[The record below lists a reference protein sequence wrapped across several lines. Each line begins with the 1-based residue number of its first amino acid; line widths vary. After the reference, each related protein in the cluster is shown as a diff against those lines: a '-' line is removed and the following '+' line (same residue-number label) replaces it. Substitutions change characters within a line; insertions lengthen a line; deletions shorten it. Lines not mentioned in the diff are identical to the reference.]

1 MNESKENVSFFSEI
15 CINQCRGRCCDPWW
29 GIIEFTIVKK
39 DGFSRL
45 NSFKNDVIREIGA
58 RAERII
64 EKYATNEN
72 PPRRLFKEPERYN
85 IKVEDIK
92 FKGQSVMINIRA
104 MFAFRCLFLSKEKAC
119 AIHPAVL
126 RGDDIRPQHC
136 GFMGSP
142 DARPGGKGYCRII
155 HAAGARSSDNA
166 DAAASAIA
174 FERDASER
182 HFNEGVSS
190 IEKGAEAVIEDVR
203 LHSLKHADH
212 LVPIKNTEI
221 PGRNEPCFC
230 GSGKK
235 YKRCHGQ

>member
-1 MNESKENVSFFSEI
+1 MNESKENASFFSEI
-15 CINQCRGRCCDPWW
+15 CIDQCKGRCCDPWW
-29 GIIEFTIVKK
+29 GIIEFAIVKK
-39 DGFSRL
+39 DGFSSL

-85 IKVEDIK
+85 VKVEDIK
-92 FKGQSVMINIRA
+92 FNGQSVVISLRA

-119 AIHPAVL
+119 TIHPAAL
-126 RGDDIRPQHC
+126 KGDDIRPQHC
-136 GFMGSP
+136 GFMGSS
-142 DARPGGKGYCRII
+142 DARPGEKGYCRII
-155 HAAGARSSDNA
+155 HAAASLSDDKN
-166 DAAASAIA
+166 AAAFAVG

-182 HFNEGVSS
+182 HFNEGASS
-190 IEKGAEAVIEDVR
+190 IERAAEAVIEEVR
-203 LHSLKHADH
+203 LYSLKHTGH
-212 LVPIKNTEI
+212 LMPVKNTER